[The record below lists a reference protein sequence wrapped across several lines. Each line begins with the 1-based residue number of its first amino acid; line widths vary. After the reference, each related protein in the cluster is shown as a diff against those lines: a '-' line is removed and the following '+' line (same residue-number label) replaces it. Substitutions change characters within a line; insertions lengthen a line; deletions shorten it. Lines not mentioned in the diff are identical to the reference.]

1 MILQELIQGIEIVR
15 ATGSTDMEIRAV
27 TFDSREVQPGSL
39 FVAVRGTASDGH
51 AFISQAIERG
61 AVAVVC
67 EKIPAGQAA
76 STTFIEVTDARKA
89 IALIAGTWYGH
100 PSREIRLVGVTGT
113 NGKTTIA
120 TLLYKVNT
128 GLGYKAG
135 ILTTIEVCING
146 KSYPAT
152 HTTPDPLQINK
163 WLREM
168 VTAGCEYCFM
178 EVSSHAASQQRIAG
192 LHFSGGIFTNLTHD
206 HLDYHKDFREYLE
219 AKRSFF
225 DQLDAQAFAL
235 TNRDDRNGEVM
246 LQHTNAEKYRYS
258 LGRNTDFHARIL
270 ESHFEGMRME
280 INGQEVWVKLT
291 GRFNALNILAIYGAC
306 VLLGHNTMEVLE
318 QLSKSGPAEG
328 RFEIHRG
335 TGGTVAVIDY
345 AHTDDALRNVLQTIH
360 EVNREGREIITVV
373 GAGGDRDRSKRPL
386 MGAVAAQ
393 FSNKVILTSDNPR
406 SEDPAMIMAEMEAG
420 IPAEHQADV
429 LKITDREEAIKTA
442 CMLAG
447 SGAVVLVAGKGHE
460 KYQEISGVKRH
471 FDDREILIKYLK

>member
-1 MILQELIQGIEIVR
+1 MTLHALIQELEVVR
-15 ATGSTDMEIRAV
+15 VTGSTDREIHAV

-51 AFISQAIERG
+51 AYIPQAIDKG

-67 EKIPAGQAA
+67 EEIPDAHNKEV
-76 STTFIEVTDARKA
+76 TFIGTADARKA
-89 IALIAGTWYGH
+89 IALIASAWYGH

-135 ILTTIEVCING
+135 ILTTIEVRIDG
-146 KSYPAT
+146 KSFPAT
-152 HTTPDPLQINK
+152 HTTPDPLQINR

-192 LHFSGGIFTNLTHD
+192 LQFSGGIFTNLSHD

-235 TNRDDRNGEVM
+235 TTRDDRNGEVM
-246 LQHTNAEKYRYS
+246 LQHTRAEKYRYS

-280 INGQEVWVKLT
+280 INEKEVWVKLT
-291 GRFNALNILAIYGAC
+291 GKFNALNILAIYGTC
-306 VLLGHNTMEVLE
+306 LLLGHQPLEVLE
-318 QLSKSGPAEG
+318 QLSNAGPAEG
-328 RFEIHRG
+328 RFEIYRG
-335 TGGTVAVIDY
+335 AEGAVAVIDY
-345 AHTDDALRNVLQTIH
+345 AHTDDALRNVLETIH

-386 MGAVAAQ
+386 MGAVAAR

-406 SEDPAMIMAEMEAG
+406 SEDPDAIMAEMEAG

-429 LKITDREEAIKTA
+429 LKITDREAAIKTA

-447 SGAVVLVAGKGHE
+447 QGSVVLVAGKGHE
-460 KYQEISGVKRH
+460 KYQEIKGEKRH
-471 FDDREILIKYLK
+471 FDDREIVTKYLM

>member
-1 MILQELIQGIEIVR
+1 MKLQELIQELEVVR
-15 ATGSTDMEIRAV
+15 VTGGTDMEISAV

-39 FVAVRGTASDGH
+39 FVAVTGTASDGH
-51 AFISQAIERG
+51 DYIPQAIDRG

-67 EKIPAGQAA
+67 EYVPGGSPENTA
-76 STTFIEVTDARKA
+76 FIEVADARKA
-89 IALIAGTWYGH
+89 IALIAAAWYGH

-135 ILTTIEVCING
+135 ILTTIEVRING
-146 KSYPAT
+146 KSWPAT
-152 HTTPDPLQINK
+152 HTTPDPLRINK

-206 HLDYHKDFREYLE
+206 HLDYHKDFRDYLE

-225 DQLDAQAFAL
+225 NQLDEKAFVL

-246 LQHTNAEKYRYS
+246 IQQTRAEKYRYS
-258 LGRNTDFHARIL
+258 LGRSTDFHARIR

-280 INGQEVWVKLT
+280 INEQEVWVKLT
-291 GRFNALNILAIYGAC
+291 GKFNALNILATYGAC
-306 VLLGHNTMEVLE
+306 ILLGHDATEVLA
-318 QLSKSGPAEG
+318 QLSSSGPAEG

-335 TGGTVAVIDY
+335 AAGAVAVIDY
-345 AHTDDALRNVLQTIH
+345 AHTDDALRNVLETIH

-373 GAGGDRDRSKRPL
+373 GAGGDRDRTKRPL
-386 MGAVAAQ
+386 MGAVAAR

-406 SEDPAMIMAEMEAG
+406 SEDPAVIMAEMEAG
-420 IPAEHQADV
+420 IPAGNQADV

-447 SGAVVLVAGKGHE
+447 HGAVILVAGKGHE
-460 KYQEISGVKRH
+460 KYQEIKGVKRH
-471 FDDREILIKYLK
+471 FDDREIVTKYLK

>member
-1 MILQELIQGIEIVR
+1 MNLNALIQEIEVVR
-15 ATGSTDMEIRAV
+15 VEGGTDRQIHAV
-27 TFDSREVQPGSL
+27 TFDSREVHPGSL

-51 AFISQAIERG
+51 AFIPQAVAQG
-61 AVAVVC
+61 ATAVVC
-67 EKIPAGQAA
+67 EELPAERPG
-76 STTFIEVTDARKA
+76 EVTYIQTTDARKA
-89 IALIAGTWYGH
+89 IALLASAWYGH

-135 ILTTIEVCING
+135 ILTTIEVIIDG

-168 VTAGCEYCFM
+168 VSAGCEYCFM

-192 LHFSGGIFTNLTHD
+192 LQFSGGIFTNLTHD
-206 HLDYHKDFREYLE
+206 HLDYHKDFRAYLE

-225 DQLDAQAFAL
+225 DQLDEQAFAL
-235 TNRDDRNGEVM
+235 SNRDDRNGEVM
-246 LQHTNAEKYRYS
+246 LQHTRAQKYWYS

-270 ESHFEGMRME
+270 EPHFEGMRLE

-291 GRFNALNILAIYGAC
+291 GKFNAMNILAVYGAC
-306 VLLGHNTMEVLE
+306 MLLGHHDQEVLE
-318 QLSKSGPAEG
+318 QVSSAGPAAG
-328 RFEIHRG
+328 RFEIHKGARG
-335 TGGTVAVIDY
+335 GVAVIDY
-345 AHTDDALRNVLQTIH
+345 AHTEDALRNVLESIH

-373 GAGGDRDRSKRPL
+373 GAGGDRDRSKRPG
-386 MGAVAAQ
+386 MGAVAAAL
-393 FSNKVILTSDNPR
+393 SSKVILTSDNPR
-406 SEDPAMIMAEMEAG
+406 SEDPEVIMAEMEAG
-420 IPAEHQADV
+420 IPPEHHGEV

-447 SGAVVLVAGKGHE
+447 TGSLVLVAGKGHE
-460 KYQEISGVKRH
+460 TYQEIRGEKRH
-471 FDDREILIKYLK
+471 FDDREVVIKYLK